1 MKTDSLNW
9 LKATIHHPPAA
20 SEAAG
25 ALLFDEG
32 AKGVWEDQPDER
44 GRAVIRGGFEVAD
57 RDRLETVMPE
67 IIERL
72 ATAFNLEPTEFS
84 YALTLEEN
92 HDWAEK
98 WKEGLEPIVIDSRLA
113 LAPTWWPEDDLP
125 QAELV
130 LRLDP
135 GLAFGSGHHATTFLC
150 LKFITELAPK
160 ASRILDVGA
169 GSGILSLAAAALNP
183 SAEVVGVDND
193 MDTIEVAADNAAA
206 NGLTGRATFSG
217 QSLSELPGTFDFIVA
232 NITLVPLTELAGLI
246 SARAPEGGSLVL
258 SGLLETQVA
267 EAVEVYERQGW
278 GTTRRLG
285 RDEWA
290 ALLLVKGAPPQATD
304 REEA

>member
-1 MKTDSLNW
+1 MKADSLNW

-32 AKGVWEDQPDER
+32 AKGVWEDLPDER
-44 GRAVIRGGFEVAD
+44 GRAVTRSGFETAD
-57 RDRLETVMPE
+57 RERLETALPE
-67 IIERL
+67 IVARL
-72 ATAFNLEPTEFS
+72 AEAFNYDGGEFS
-84 YALTLEEN
+84 YDLTLEEN

-98 WKEGLEPIVIDSRLA
+98 WKEGLEPIVVDNRLA

-125 QAELV
+125 RADLV

-160 ASRILDVGA
+160 ARRVLDVGA
-169 GSGILSLAAAALNP
+169 GSGVLSLAAAALNP
-183 SAEVVGVDND
+183 TAEVMGVDND
-193 MDTIEVAADNAAA
+193 LDTIEVAVDNAAA
-206 NGLTGRATFSG
+206 NGLSGRAIFSG
-217 QSLSELPGTFDFIVA
+217 QCLDELPGTFDFIVA
-232 NITLVPLTELAGLI
+232 NITLGPLTELAGSI
-246 SARAPEGGSLVL
+246 SARAADGGRLVL
-258 SGLLETQVA
+258 SGLLETQVP
-267 EAVEVYERQGW
+267 EAVEIYERLGW
-278 GTTRRLG
+278 GTHRRLG

-290 ALLLVKGAPPQATD
+290 ALLLVKDQPSRAAA